1 MREEVIAK
9 ILEEKIIAIVRGV
22 GAEECMKVAQAL
34 YEGGI
39 RLMEIT
45 FDQKNPASFQATA
58 GAIRAIGEA
67 YAGKMMVGAGTV
79 TTPEL
84 VELAASAGAQY
95 IISPDVNVDVIH
107 RTRELGLVSLPGA
120 MTPTEIVQ
128 AAQWG
133 ASVVKVF
140 PAGNL
145 GPDYIKAVRG
155 PLDHIPLCAV
165 GGVDHNNLEEFHR
178 AGVTCFGVGSNIVR
192 KELLAAGNY
201 AAIRENAMLYT
212 EQAETW

>member
-67 YAGKMMVGAGTV
+67 YAGKMMVSWWSWRHLPVHST
-79 TTPEL
+79 
-84 VELAASAGAQY
+84 S
-95 IISPDVNVDVIH
+95 
-107 RTRELGLVSLPGA
+107 SLR
-120 MTPTEIVQ
+120 MSMWT
-128 AAQWG
+128 
-133 ASVVKVF
+133 
-140 PAGNL
+140 
-145 GPDYIKAVRG
+145 
-155 PLDHIPLCAV
+155 
-165 GGVDHNNLEEFHR
+165 
-178 AGVTCFGVGSNIVR
+178 
-192 KELLAAGNY
+192 
-201 AAIRENAMLYT
+201 
-212 EQAETW
+212 

>member
-9 ILEEKIIAIVRGV
+9 ILEEDHRHVRGV

-79 TTPEL
+79 TTTEL

-95 IISPDVNVDVIH
+95 IISPDVNVDVSI
-107 RTRELGLVSLPGA
+107 GPGSWA
-120 MTPTEIVQ
+120 WCPCPV
-128 AAQWG
+128 
-133 ASVVKVF
+133 
-140 PAGNL
+140 P
-145 GPDYIKAVRG
+145 
-155 PLDHIPLCAV
+155 
-165 GGVDHNNLEEFHR
+165 
-178 AGVTCFGVGSNIVR
+178 
-192 KELLAAGNY
+192 
-201 AAIRENAMLYT
+201 
-212 EQAETW
+212 

>member
-79 TTPEL
+79 TTTEL
-84 VELAASAGAQY
+84 VELADNVTVFSELKAGRIDAFVVDEVVGRY
-95 IISPDVNVDVIH
+95 LISKD
-107 RTRELGLVSLPGA
+107 A
-120 MTPTEIVQ
+120 
-128 AAQWG
+128 
-133 ASVVKVF
+133 
-140 PAGNL
+140 
-145 GPDYIKAVRG
+145 
-155 PLDHIPLCAV
+155 
-165 GGVDHNNLEEFHR
+165 
-178 AGVTCFGVGSNIVR
+178 
-192 KELLAAGNY
+192 
-201 AAIRENAMLYT
+201 
-212 EQAETW
+212 EQAK

>member
-84 VELAASAGAQY
+84 VELGLSVPEVTKIFLRLREMGLD
-95 IISPDVNVDVIH
+95 IDTDVY
-107 RTRELGLVSLPGA
+107 T
-120 MTPTEIVQ
+120 
-128 AAQWG
+128 
-133 ASVVKVF
+133 VK
-140 PAGNL
+140 
-145 GPDYIKAVRG
+145 YAVKT
-155 PLDHIPLCAV
+155 I
-165 GGVDHNNLEEFHR
+165 
-178 AGVTCFGVGSNIVR
+178 
-192 KELLAAGNY
+192 LAAR
-201 AAIRENAMLYT
+201 AAAKEGM
-212 EQAETW
+212 

>member
-22 GAEECMKVAQAL
+22 GAEECMKVAKAL

-84 VELAASAGAQY
+84 VEL
-95 IISPDVNVDVIH
+95 DVNVDVIH

-120 MTPTEIVQ
+120 MTPTEVMT
-128 AAQWG
+128 AHLAG
-133 ASVVKVF
+133 ADFVKLF

-145 GPDYIKAVRG
+145 GISYVKAIRAPISHVK
-155 PLDHIPLCAV
+155 LLAV
-165 GGVDHNNLEEFHR
+165 GGVNEDNVADFLHAGMVG
-178 AGVTCFGVGSNIVR
+178 AGVGGNLANKKWIEAGEYDKITQTAR
-192 KELLAAGNY
+192 KLLDAVK
-201 AAIRENAMLYT
+201 NA
-212 EQAETW
+212 

>member
-79 TTPEL
+79 TTTEL

-95 IISPDVNVDVIH
+95 IISPDVTTSTSSAYPPRSGIAKPPQTTSPN
-107 RTRELGLVSLPGA
+107 TS
-120 MTPTEIVQ
+120 
-128 AAQWG
+128 
-133 ASVVKVF
+133 
-140 PAGNL
+140 
-145 GPDYIKAVRG
+145 
-155 PLDHIPLCAV
+155 
-165 GGVDHNNLEEFHR
+165 
-178 AGVTCFGVGSNIVR
+178 
-192 KELLAAGNY
+192 
-201 AAIRENAMLYT
+201 
-212 EQAETW
+212 